1 MLQQTGLASVQE
13 LWAAQGETDVRH
25 WRNWRLRTRV
35 NCLPPV
41 QSENIKSGMV
51 LLCGTRS
58 AACWTVVV
66 YLYTL
71 CFSGPPVA
79 VWCRKNIFIIETKNT
94 ENSPVSLNEHQ
105 NMHDTQTSHSKVTLD
120 IRMHI
125 YEVAGN
131 KKNTVQLSLIRPL
144 LSCNLVLAIY
154 LELYFHF
161 QVERFIFIVQSINPK
176 YVNKPK
182 TWIYG

>member
-1 MLQQTGLASVQE
+1 M
-13 LWAAQGETDVRH
+13 
-25 WRNWRLRTRV
+25 
-35 NCLPPV
+35 
-41 QSENIKSGMV
+41 
-51 LLCGTRS
+51 
-58 AACWTVVV
+58 VV

-79 VWCRKNIFIIETKNT
+79 VWCRENIFIIETKNT

-131 KKNTVQLSLIRPL
+131 KKNTVQLLSIRPL

-161 QVERFIFIVQSINPK
+161 QVEQFIFIVQSIVPK

-182 TWIYG
+182 T